1 MSLTFNKAISF
12 GLCRRGMRFKQ
23 ANQAQFQ
30 KTGYQVNKPWLSI
43 CVWKRTCFLDNDWSA
58 WNKKSWGKAILHIA
72 HSSQHLYR
80 HSGIS
85 TPMALPANLITSNY
99 VLRKHSVWDGKGK
112 LCWYLRV
119 GPFLFS
125 PSPKLSLHKRTKLTD
140 HGNTEPMQSRKAP
153 STGRHFE
160 LG

>member
-12 GLCRRGMRFKQ
+12 GLCRRDMRFKQ

-43 CVWKRTCFLDNDWSA
+43 YVWKRTCFLDNDWSA

-72 HSSQHLYR
+72 HTSQHLYR

-85 TPMALPANLITSNY
+85 TPIALPANLIMS
-99 VLRKHSVWDGKGK
+99 K
-112 LCWYLRV
+112 LCSEEAQYMGWEGKTVLV
-119 GPFLFS
+119 SQSWSFSFFPFTKVILA
-125 PSPKLSLHKRTKLTD
+125 KRNKTNRSWEYRADAKQESAK
-140 HGNTEPMQSRKAP
+140 HW
-153 STGRHFE
+153 
-160 LG
+160 